1 MRRITGIEQFEK
13 KLATSRFPLKT
24 VFQSISQE
32 LYTVLNKS
40 KSSAFATSTSRL
52 HTCLVL
58 EDKFQNV
65 CNSQQYLDTLL
76 IHAWIGKTLKCENIF
91 L

>member
-13 KLATSRFPLKT
+13 KKKKLAKSQFPLKT

-32 LYTVLNKS
+32 LYTLLNKS

-58 EDKFQNV
+58 DDKLPKRV
-65 CNSQQYLDTLL
+65 
-76 IHAWIGKTLKCENIF
+76 
-91 L
+91 